1 MTYSIINS
9 EGQIVGRFTGESP
22 SRAAKKA
29 AKEIHRETG
38 RTKFNVNLIDNQ
50 SKRQYRYQAQVQ
62 VLNPP
67 RKIKIGNS
75 VFLEKYDISLI
86 KLGQS

>member
-1 MTYSIINS
+1 MTFSIFNS
-9 EGQIVGRFTGESP
+9 EKQIVGRFTGESP
-22 SRAAKKA
+22 IRAAKKA

-38 RTKFNVNLIDNQ
+38 RTKFYVTIINNQ
-50 SKRQYRYQAQVQ
+50 TKRQYRYQAQVN

-75 VFLEKYDISLI
+75 IFIEKYDIDLI
-86 KLGQS
+86 KIGQS